1 MAAHVMEGTCETYT
15 DERWAGNVHCCK
27 KNHKKSLQV
36 AKKNNKLSKG
46 TEARS
51 RVASYARP
59 SASSQPISCC
69 SIFISLYTFHRVSS
83 TFI

>member
-1 MAAHVMEGTCETYT
+1 MRRTQMRDGREMCIVA
-15 DERWAGNVHCCK
+15 K
-27 KNHKKSLQV
+27 KNHKKSVQV